1 MEPSYHIL
9 YKEGQ
14 GEVVEK
20 KSRFIANI
28 FPVNTE
34 EEALERIGQIK
45 KKHYDARHNCFAYVI
60 GEKNEIMRCSDDG
73 EPSGTAGRP
82 MLEVLTG
89 REIHNAVA
97 IVTRYF
103 GGTLLGTGGL
113 VRADEWLYTEAVQ
126 EGLEHCVVLACSTGF
141 KLRIETDYNGIGKLQ
156 YLARTLELHELDIQ
170 YGELV
175 QMTLLVPEDQIDA
188 VEKDITEQ
196 TAGKAQMER
205 EEKVAYGMSGKE
217 IVFFGKKD

>member
-1 MEPSYHIL
+1 MSEDYFIPGAAAQS
-9 YKEGQ
+9 EFT
-14 GEVVEK
+14 EK
-20 KSRFIANI
+20 KSRFIGEI
-28 FPVNTE
+28 YPIGSE
-34 EEALERIGQIK
+34 EEAQNIVNQIR

-89 REIHNAVA
+89 REVHNAVA

-113 VRADEWLYTEAVQ
+113 VRAYTEAVQ

>member
-73 EPSGTAGRP
+73 EPAGTAGRP

-89 REIHNAVA
+89 SPQCCGD
-97 IVTRYF
+97 RYPVF
-103 GGTLLGTGGL
+103 W
-113 VRADEWLYTEAVQ
+113 R
-126 EGLEHCVVLACSTGF
+126 
-141 KLRIETDYNGIGKLQ
+141 
-156 YLARTLELHELDIQ
+156 
-170 YGELV
+170 
-175 QMTLLVPEDQIDA
+175 DA
-188 VEKDITEQ
+188 VRNRWTG
-196 TAGKAQMER
+196 AGLYRSRAGR
-205 EEKVAYGMSGKE
+205 AGALRGAGLFPR
-217 IVFFGKKD
+217 I

>member
-1 MEPSYHIL
+1 MLPEYRTI
-9 YKEGQ
+9 YRG
-14 GEVVEK
+14 GEDEIVEK
-20 KSRFIANI
+20 KSRFIATVV
-28 FPVNTE
+28 PVNTE

-113 VRADEWLYTEAVQ
+113 VRAYTEAVQ

>member
-34 EEALERIGQIK
+34 EEALERVGQIK

-97 IVTRYF
+97 IVTI
-103 GGTLLGTGGL
+103 LAVVLGTGGCCGPMK
-113 VRADEWLYTEAVQ
+113 AVQ
-126 EGLEHCVVLACSTGF
+126 KGWALRGAACSTGF

>member
-1 MEPSYHIL
+1 
-9 YKEGQ
+9 
-14 GEVVEK
+14 
-20 KSRFIANI
+20 
-28 FPVNTE
+28 
-34 EEALERIGQIK
+34 
-45 KKHYDARHNCFAYVI
+45 
-60 GEKNEIMRCSDDG
+60 MRCSDDG

-113 VRADEWLYTEAVQ
+113 VRAYTEAVQ

-188 VEKDITEQ
+188 VEKGYNRTDRRQ
-196 TAGKAQMER
+196 RHRWSRKK
-205 EEKVAYGMSGKE
+205 KVAYGMSGKRNCIFSE
-217 IVFFGKKD
+217 RRINVNLLDYFGEQQKRRNLPCIQTASENTG

>member
-1 MEPSYHIL
+1 
-9 YKEGQ
+9 
-14 GEVVEK
+14 
-20 KSRFIANI
+20 
-28 FPVNTE
+28 
-34 EEALERIGQIK
+34 
-45 KKHYDARHNCFAYVI
+45 
-60 GEKNEIMRCSDDG
+60 
-73 EPSGTAGRP
+73 

-113 VRADEWLYTEAVQ
+113 VRAYTEAVQ

>member
-60 GEKNEIMRCSDDG
+60 GEKMRSCAAVMTENRRERQDG
-73 EPSGTAGRP
+73 RCWK
-82 MLEVLTG
+82 
-89 REIHNAVA
+89 
-97 IVTRYF
+97 Y
-103 GGTLLGTGGL
+103 
-113 VRADEWLYTEAVQ
+113 
-126 EGLEHCVVLACSTGF
+126 
-141 KLRIETDYNGIGKLQ
+141 
-156 YLARTLELHELDIQ
+156 
-170 YGELV
+170 
-175 QMTLLVPEDQIDA
+175 
-188 VEKDITEQ
+188 
-196 TAGKAQMER
+196 
-205 EEKVAYGMSGKE
+205 
-217 IVFFGKKD
+217 